1 MMSDLSA
8 AWIDRDVGWLEF
20 NRRVLQE
27 AFDERNPLL
36 ERLKFLAIFSSN
48 LDEFFQK
55 RIGIIRP
62 LPEDESLAAKERR
75 EQFGEIRELIEA
87 MLSQQA
93 AFYEQEL
100 RPRLASHGIHLV
112 GWDGLNEPQREEAS
126 ALFKSEV
133 LPVLTPLSLDAAH
146 PFPYV
151 SNLST
156 SWAFR
161 LEDPVSAESV
171 LVRVKVPSELPQWMR
186 VRATVEPGQR
196 VFVGL
201 DQVIR
206 ANAESLFP
214 GMEIGSASLF
224 RVCRDAEVEL
234 DDAEAASK
242 RLMVE
247 EELRQRRFEPVVR
260 LEVQPDAEP
269 AMVAELEGRF
279 GLTADDIYEMPA
291 LLDYTTLFEV
301 AGLEVESLRDPPWTP
316 LPPIGLEPGLSDIFT
331 AIRSGDILLHHP
343 YDSFNASV
351 ERFIREAADDPQTV
365 SIKMTVYR
373 VGDDTPFV
381 KSLIRAAEAGKQ
393 VACVIELNAR
403 FDEERNIHWSRE
415 LENVG
420 AHVVFGVSGLK
431 THSKIA
437 LVVRR
442 EEAGMRSYAHIATG
456 NYHTRTAKL
465 YEDLGLLTADP
476 NITADVVTLFNF
488 LTGRSRT
495 PEFNAL
501 LVAPIHMRTRFVEM
515 IEAEIENHQAGRPA
529 RIVCKMNQ
537 LEDRE
542 MCALLVRASQAGV
555 PIQMVVRGLCCLAP
569 GVPGL
574 TENMTVRSIVGRFL
588 EHSRIFHF
596 ANGSDDPLEGTFLI
610 GSADWMHRNLS
621 DRVEADV
628 AVTNPRLRARLWEIL
643 EICLADRRSAW
654 EMQADGGYLRL
665 QPGPKDSPG
674 HDGTHTT
681 LMRLALERH
690 HIE

>member
-8 AWIDRDVGWLEF
+8 AWIDRDVSWLEF

-234 DDAEAASK
+234 DDADAASK

-279 GLTADDIYEMPA
+279 G
-291 LLDYTTLFEV
+291 
-301 AGLEVESLRDPPWTP
+301 
-316 LPPIGLEPGLSDIFT
+316 
-331 AIRSGDILLHHP
+331 
-343 YDSFNASV
+343 
-351 ERFIREAADDPQTV
+351 
-365 SIKMTVYR
+365 
-373 VGDDTPFV
+373 
-381 KSLIRAAEAGKQ
+381 
-393 VACVIELNAR
+393 
-403 FDEERNIHWSRE
+403 
-415 LENVG
+415 
-420 AHVVFGVSGLK
+420 
-431 THSKIA
+431 
-437 LVVRR
+437 
-442 EEAGMRSYAHIATG
+442 
-456 NYHTRTAKL
+456 
-465 YEDLGLLTADP
+465 
-476 NITADVVTLFNF
+476 
-488 LTGRSRT
+488 
-495 PEFNAL
+495 
-501 LVAPIHMRTRFVEM
+501 
-515 IEAEIENHQAGRPA
+515 
-529 RIVCKMNQ
+529 
-537 LEDRE
+537 
-542 MCALLVRASQAGV
+542 
-555 PIQMVVRGLCCLAP
+555 
-569 GVPGL
+569 
-574 TENMTVRSIVGRFL
+574 
-588 EHSRIFHF
+588 
-596 ANGSDDPLEGTFLI
+596 
-610 GSADWMHRNLS
+610 
-621 DRVEADV
+621 
-628 AVTNPRLRARLWEIL
+628 
-643 EICLADRRSAW
+643 
-654 EMQADGGYLRL
+654 
-665 QPGPKDSPG
+665 
-674 HDGTHTT
+674 
-681 LMRLALERH
+681 
-690 HIE
+690 